1 MTNVGTGHWIFA
13 GIFAIVFI
21 GGLVWSYSKD
31 KGITKIHY
39 NKSLLFILGIIVAL
53 FLMFVF
59 RKYLR

>member
-1 MTNVGTGHWIFA
+1 
-13 GIFAIVFI
+13 VFI
-21 GGLVWSYSKD
+21 CGLVWSYSKD

-39 NKSLLFILGIIVAL
+39 NKSLLFVLGIIVAL

>member
-31 KGITKIHY
+31 KGI
-39 NKSLLFILGIIVAL
+39 VAL

>member
-13 GIFAIVFI
+13 GIFAIVFV
-21 GGLVWSYSKD
+21 GALVWSYSKD
-31 KGITKIHY
+31 KRITQIYY
-39 NKSLLFILGIIVAL
+39 NKSLLFTLSIIVAL

>member
-13 GIFAIVFI
+13 GIFALVFI
-21 GGLVWSYSKD
+21 GALVWSYIKD
-31 KGITKIHY
+31 KRITQIHY
-39 NKSLLFILGIIVAL
+39 NKSLLFTLSIIVAL